1 MQPLRYAATQF
12 IDNFTKKPLY
22 FSSSESNLR
31 QAHSIQKIFAVF
43 SKMVD
48 APMSPTAAS
57 ASASGCGIKFVDS
70 QVSPTLSNK
79 LTDTPISPTCGG
91 SKLDDFARLSQEV
104 QKEGWL
110 ELKISEV
117 RPKKT

>member
-1 MQPLRYAATQF
+1 MPPLRYAPQLK
-12 IDNFTKKPLY
+12 DNFTKNPLY